1 MSTLL
6 CLILFLLSWLLLNW
20 FTPLVAGFNSF
31 FFIVLFLLWGT
42 AVFSVNLFGVLW
54 LTGGSPHRFGF
65 FLLMLYTLHN
75 PVSHSPVYSFRQS
88 GSA

>member
-1 MSTLL
+1 
-6 CLILFLLSWLLLNW
+6 
-20 FTPLVAGFNSF
+20 VAGFNSF

-65 FLLMLYTLHN
+65 CTTQFHIHRCIRFAN
-75 PVSHSPVYSFRQS
+75 PVLLDPATPIKLRIRRLVCLIP
-88 GSA
+88 